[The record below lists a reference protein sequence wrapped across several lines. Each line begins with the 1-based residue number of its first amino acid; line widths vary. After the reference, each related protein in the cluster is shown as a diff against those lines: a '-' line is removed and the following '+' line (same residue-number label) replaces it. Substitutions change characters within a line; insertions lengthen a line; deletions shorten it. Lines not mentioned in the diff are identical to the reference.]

1 QVPCGTC
8 TKRGLQSLCPDGQLS
23 STKGSRYVLASAEES
38 WQRIQALCVRVQ
50 DLEFALERAHAALVA
65 SNPSV
70 AASTSG
76 STNRLSSGG
85 AGSGGSGGLDRHPLL
100 DPELIKIGQ
109 DPRAVMIG
117 KSSVGLSPVDGL
129 SRGSLS
135 AFTGT
140 GGPNDVPVAQMG
152 TMKLSKSGSFRW
164 MATTALPGMVLD
176 AFGDG
181 VPEQDFEHAVSSDQY
196 PDHHHSHS
204 HHRQGSFSS
213 VSYPFPGVGEPD
225 ATSPITPTNAT
236 TMGGGA
242 ATTNTTLNTA
252 THFISSAFGPTSGLT
267 QSTSGPLSFASI
279 HDLKS
284 YAICQLPSS
293 QQALHLIDTY
303 FQFSWHWPIII
314 SRQTVID
321 TLYTPAYATPSSS
334 STPSTSSNPLP
345 QHSQHQQQTAHHGG
359 GGGGM
364 LADSLSAYQLAS
376 LFSILAMGA
385 LYDPTSDATCTE
397 FKTRRKIARAL
408 FFATSTFAYSN
419 AVAAAAVVA
428 SSGPSAAS
436 VSGNG
441 AVACKLG
448 MHNDPEQ
455 LNLAPEEANR
465 RRRVFWAL
473 WFHDSLMSLNFGQPP
488 TLTKGFVNC
497 QPPRNSS
504 DHGEDLHPRLTI
516 VIQDLLRHFMESGPS
531 PPYSSVLLLDRKIR
545 EIDPMKHAEPIHDLL
560 GMSPMGP
567 SSATAATASANTS
580 STGAG
585 STTTAT
591 VIPEWRREL
600 ANAFSKG
607 LKYMLLMSLHK
618 TYFSYAL
625 LRPDENTDTGKL
637 ALSISAMYEGATGL
651 LECAQITSRN
661 ASWLQ
666 ARYSP
671 SWIHYQTSC
680 MVLYAFPMYLPSS
693 PKAEEAMKTA
703 DLAVSS
709 LFQAHGRDC
718 GVAAAGLPSLL
729 KCQEKAKASMAT
741 YLAGQWTHPMVNKE
755 AGATSTTAGTT
766 APTVEEGL
774 PTEVFFNEK
783 LVITSTASPV
793 YNPSHG
799 SRGSTPSDMMAT
811 ASPSNF
817 ESNLGGHSGG
827 TDGGHAGGGASGSV
841 FGGESSCSSSAFQSS
856 HWISNGIDS
865 PIIVS
870 PDAGP
875 ASFSGPATGSYFSPA
890 PTGSSA
896 DVMNEERMEDPTTYG
911 RSQPMEWSNAA
922 PIITKVETPPPPP
935 INMMYGTQQMYSPQ
949 SQVPPSNLLQ
959 VPSPVE
965 DYPAPAVPVRRVR
978 GLSRARSFP
987 SDHMPNIYP
996 PISSVSPHMY
1006 QPMVS
1011 PHSFSPHSI
1020 SPPTP
1025 STLTPSQHG
1034 VYSLHHHQTTH
1045 TPPPQIS
1052 HAQRPSHHHHDSYG
1066 QWIGHTIPDTTGYN
1080 MAPTMHYASPPHN
1093 HHQLYPHHRHSQPS
1107 LHTLPQQSFHGQS
1120 PQGDHIAPAIPIHL
1134 LEQSWNNFSGQQR

>member
-1 QVPCGTC
+1 
-8 TKRGLQSLCPDGQLS
+8 
-23 STKGSRYVLASAEES
+23 
-38 WQRIQALCVRVQ
+38 
-50 DLEFALERAHAALVA
+50 
-65 SNPSV
+65 
-70 AASTSG
+70 
-76 STNRLSSGG
+76 
-85 AGSGGSGGLDRHPLL
+85 
-100 DPELIKIGQ
+100 
-109 DPRAVMIG
+109 
-117 KSSVGLSPVDGL
+117 
-129 SRGSLS
+129 
-135 AFTGT
+135 
-140 GGPNDVPVAQMG
+140 
-152 TMKLSKSGSFRW
+152 
-164 MATTALPGMVLD
+164 
-176 AFGDG
+176 
-181 VPEQDFEHAVSSDQY
+181 
-196 PDHHHSHS
+196 
-204 HHRQGSFSS
+204 
-213 VSYPFPGVGEPD
+213 
-225 ATSPITPTNAT
+225 
-236 TMGGGA
+236 
-242 ATTNTTLNTA
+242 
-252 THFISSAFGPTSGLT
+252 
-267 QSTSGPLSFASI
+267 
-279 HDLKS
+279 
-284 YAICQLPSS
+284 
-293 QQALHLIDTY
+293 
-303 FQFSWHWPIII
+303 
-314 SRQTVID
+314 
-321 TLYTPAYATPSSS
+321 
-334 STPSTSSNPLP
+334 
-345 QHSQHQQQTAHHGG
+345 
-359 GGGGM
+359 
-364 LADSLSAYQLAS
+364 
-376 LFSILAMGA
+376 
-385 LYDPTSDATCTE
+385 
-397 FKTRRKIARAL
+397 
-408 FFATSTFAYSN
+408 
-419 AVAAAAVVA
+419 
-428 SSGPSAAS
+428 
-436 VSGNG
+436 
-441 AVACKLG
+441 
-448 MHNDPEQ
+448 
-455 LNLAPEEANR
+455 
-465 RRRVFWAL
+465 
-473 WFHDSLMSLNFGQPP
+473 MSLNFGQPP

-580 STGAG
+580 STGVG
-585 STTTAT
+585 STSTAT

-651 LECAQITSRN
+651 LECAQTTSRN

-766 APTVEEGL
+766 APTVEEGI

-841 FGGESSCSSSAFQSS
+841 FGGE
-856 HWISNGIDS
+856 N
-865 PIIVS
+865 
-870 PDAGP
+870 AGP

-896 DVMNEERMEDPTTYG
+896 DVMNEERMEDPATYG

-965 DYPAPAVPVRRVR
+965 DYPAPAAPVRRVR

-1025 STLTPSQHG
+1025 STLTPNQHG